1 VVGEDISQPGLIDNS
16 CRPPVVRPL
25 FTTAKFTDGF
35 TMNVAYASVE
45 ETVDGTYSHCGR
57 RADYSTRIGNW
68 RNHLP
73 RVAGQI
79 ALHGSITED
88 LIEFGYEIDD
98 SWLSILKDVN
108 PDYKPSHW
116 TEEARRQHRITRL
129 WLRAWA
135 DAILIV
141 ALRLFGWRIV

>member
-1 VVGEDISQPGLIDNS
+1 MRRLTFLRKKRNFSQFHEVATPSARATEALGG
-16 CRPPVVRPL
+16 VRPI
-25 FTTAKFTDGF
+25 
-35 TMNVAYASVE
+35 NP
-45 ETVDGTYSHCGR
+45 R
-57 RADYSTRIGNW
+57 RIGNW

-79 ALHGSITED
+79 ARHGSLTED
-88 LIEFGYEIDD
+88 LIEFGYETDD

-116 TEEARRQHRITRL
+116 TEKATKQHRVTRL

-135 DAILIV
+135 DAILTV
-141 ALRLFGWRIV
+141 ALRFFGWPIV